1 MQASILRS
9 SLLIGLGLIAAALPA
24 TAVPA
29 FTIAASNVT
38 MPASGNGSS
47 QYTVSQ
53 IPLTGFMNVNCAYSG
68 PTTDA
73 KIPTCSYGPIHVQ
86 SVTAGQT
93 VTGTM
98 LFYPYGVAVPLSTP
112 HSRHAPAGLALAGGL
127 LLGFGLWRRPRRWL
141 QLAVLSVAALAA
153 LASLSACTGSFNN
166 MTPGTYQYTLT
177 AEDGATVNNLVAGAT
192 TTIDVTVP

>member
-9 SLLIGLGLIAAALPA
+9 SLVIGLGLIAAALPA

-29 FTIAASNVT
+29 FTIKAPSVT
-38 MPASGNGSS
+38 MPFSGNGST

-53 IPLTGFMNVNCAYSG
+53 IPFTGFLSVSCQYSG

-73 KIPTCSYGPIHVQ
+73 KLPTCSYGPLRVDP
-86 SVTAGQT
+86 VTAGQT

-98 LFYPYGVAVPLSTP
+98 QFFPYGVAVPADLYRT
-112 HSRHAPAGLALAGGL
+112 SRVPSGLALAGGI

-141 QLAVLSVAALAA
+141 RLVVLAVAALAG
-153 LASLSACTGSFNN
+153 LAGLSACGGTFNGG
-166 MTPGTYQYTLT
+166 TPGTYQFTLT
-177 AEDGATVNNLVAGAT
+177 AANGASLTSLVVGAS
-192 TTIDVTVP
+192 TTITVTVQ